1 MRDITSTLQQWI
13 DSNERIALATVIWA
27 EGSSPRSPGARLGV
41 TASGQ
46 IVGSVSGGCV
56 EGAVF
61 EEAQEVLTSGRPQH
75 LHYSVTNETAWEVGL
90 ACGGTVD
97 IYVEPFAKIHEEIVK
112 TLAAGEIVALAT
124 DIESGRHW
132 AVWPDGHSMGEPS
145 LSPRLLALF
154 PPTPDKMSLSSERHV
169 LFKPE
174 GNVFLE
180 VFALPPTIVIV
191 GAVHVAM
198 PLVQM
203 AQAVGFRVQVVDARR
218 TFLTR
223 QRFPTADELVCA
235 WPQEALSSESLSP
248 QHYVVIL
255 SHDPKFDVPA
265 LHIALQSNAAYVG
278 LIGSRTTQAERR
290 QALLEAGLESEALER
305 IHGPIGLD
313 LGGRSP
319 AEIAL
324 AILAEIVAAQH
335 GRSGTMLSQSKSC
348 QDRKIPRGVSQ

>member
-1 MRDITSTLQQWI
+1 
-13 DSNERIALATVIWA
+13 LATVIWA
-27 EGSSPRSPGARLGV
+27 EGSSPRSPGARLAV
-41 TASGQ
+41 TASGR

-61 EEAQEVLTSGRPQH
+61 EEAQGVLASGCPRH
-75 LHYSVTNETAWEVGL
+75 LHYSVANEIAWDVGL

-97 IYVEPFAKIHEEIVK
+97 IYVEPFTEIHQAVVK
-112 TLAAGEIVALAT
+112 TLSAGEVVAFAT
-124 DIESGRHW
+124 DIESGKHW
-132 AVWPDGHSMGEPS
+132 AVWPDGHSLGEPG

-154 PPTPDKMSLSSERHV
+154 PPTPERMPFSPERHV

-174 GNVFLE
+174 GSVFLE
-180 VFALPPTIVIV
+180 VFALPPTIVII
-191 GAVHVAM
+191 GAVHIAM

-203 AQAVGFRVQVVDARR
+203 AQAVGFRVKVVDARR
-218 TFLTR
+218 AFLTE

-235 WPQEALSSESLSP
+235 WPQEALSADDLTP

-265 LHIALQSNAAYVG
+265 LLIALQSHAAYVG
-278 LIGSRTTQAERR
+278 LVGSRTTQIERR
-290 QALLEAGLESEALER
+290 EALLEAGLDNKVLDR

-324 AILAEIVAAQH
+324 AILAEIIAVQH
-335 GRSGTMLSQSKSC
+335 GRSGAMLSRGENA
-348 QDRKIPRGVSQ
+348 QDTGHLQGVSQ